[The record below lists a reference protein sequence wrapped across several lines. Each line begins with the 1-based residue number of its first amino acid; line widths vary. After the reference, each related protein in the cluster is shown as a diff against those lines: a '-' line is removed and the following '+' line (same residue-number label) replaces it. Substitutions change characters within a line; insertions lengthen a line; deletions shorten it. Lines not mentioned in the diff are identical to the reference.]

1 MSELEATIRQA
12 KEALAENNAKKALK
26 ILKPFKSSLKKENA
40 SNVILNEVFADAYLD
55 NGQVEKA
62 YPILARACELDPEG
76 QVGGPDKFLPWV
88 KSWVD
93 RMVYR

>member
-40 SNVILNEVFADAYLD
+40 NNVILNEVFADA
-55 NGQVEKA
+55 
-62 YPILARACELDPEG
+62 
-76 QVGGPDKFLPWV
+76 
-88 KSWVD
+88 
-93 RMVYR
+93 